1 MREHHPYDKSLGE
14 KMKGLPVPDEQKS
27 WEKMRLLLDKEMPPG
42 RSKRRGGW
50 WFPGALLIMMITAT
64 GILVTV
70 NLSPPHGDPPL
81 SARGPG
87 DGPPSASNQNLS
99 EKPTEPN
106 GEILLKQQ
114 QINSASNQTGGQT
127 LASDGAGD
135 PLESR
140 ELSDSQVFSDNPD
153 LTYARVLGEKRTV
166 LYSGVSSQIRLAR
179 NDRIAVTDRDP
190 GENGSSNSGNVSRGV
205 ESNFLTDADA
215 PGESQ
220 LQYTVVAG
228 PAQFAAAGLSASFDS
243 FDLDKPLAAQYAVV
257 SRKFYR
263 KLRRSQRPPNVREPY
278 TTAGRT
284 FAFGVSLPLAFP
296 LGDQKM
302 LGYNISAGPN
312 TVSDYIPAPHV
323 QYHFN
328 SKSYVQTEV
337 QVMSPQYIRPV
348 MLHHNEYQTSVAH
361 VSSSVYARKL
371 YYFNVPVSVHYSP
384 FKHFYLGTGLQ
395 FSTLLGGV
403 AEHEK
408 IRTGMVS
415 SDSLYQSSYARF
427 GNDSVGNRL
436 RGNEMRLMLDAN
448 YYWNR
453 FTVGLRY
460 NQAFHNYVSLRASS
474 TAAYT
479 LDKNKALQFY
489 MRFNLWEGKK
499 RRHLQTRLLTYR

>member
-1 MREHHPYDKSLGE
+1 MRDRHPYDKSLGE
-14 KMKGLPVPDEQKS
+14 KMSGLPVPGVNKS
-27 WEKMRLLLDKEMPPG
+27 WEQMRTLLDQEMPPG

-50 WFPGALLIMMITAT
+50 WFPGALLITLITAT
-64 GILVTV
+64 SILVTM
-70 NLSPPHGDPPL
+70 NLSPQHGDPPL
-81 SARGPG
+81 SARAPG
-87 DGPPSASNQNLS
+87 DSPGFTNNQILS
-99 EKPTEPN
+99 EKPVTPNDKILLNEKQITSSASTQTN
-106 GEILLKQQ
+106 GETPAVGNNLLTNGREAATV
-114 QINSASNQTGGQT
+114 INAKRSTQASGME
-127 LASDGAGD
+127 A
-135 PLESR
+135 
-140 ELSDSQVFSDNPD
+140 
-153 LTYARVLGEKRTV
+153 
-166 LYSGVSSQIRLAR
+166 
-179 NDRIAVTDRDP
+179 
-190 GENGSSNSGNVSRGV
+190 
-205 ESNFLTDADA
+205 ADA
-215 PGESQ
+215 AGRLP
-220 LQYTVVAG
+220 VAYSSAEIPVDAGTQPAMNIVEKNIPFAVPEG
-228 PAQFAAAGLSASFDS
+228 PVLFTATGLLVLFDS
-243 FDLDKPLAAQYAVV
+243 VDLDKTLAAQYAPV

-263 KLRRSQRPPNVREPY
+263 KHRRHHRPPNIREPY

-284 FAFGVSLPLAFP
+284 FAFGISLPLAFP

-328 SKSYVQTEV
+328 SKSYVQTEL

-348 MLHHNEYQTSVAH
+348 MLHHNEYQTSVSH

-371 YYFNVPVSVHYSP
+371 YYFNVPVSIHYSP

-395 FSTLLGGV
+395 FSSLLGGV

-415 SDSLYQSSYARF
+415 SDSIYQSSYARF
-427 GNDSVGNRL
+427 GNDSIGSRL

-460 NQAFHNYVSLRASS
+460 NQALNNYVSLRPSATAS
-474 TAAYT
+474 YT

-489 MRFNLWEGKK
+489 MRFNLWEQKK
-499 RRHLQTRLLTYR
+499 RTPVHQRPLTYR